1 MKVVFLDFDGVLNNF
16 TLIRAD
22 GRPLDRLD
30 PGAVARLDAIVTRSG
45 AKVVI
50 SSSWR
55 VHRSLDDLRAL
66 LAELGFSGEVIDRTP
81 ELPSDPYMD
90 PFITRGREIQAWIDA
105 QSEPLESYVILD
117 DAYLEEAA
125 QFLVKTETEAG
136 LLDEHV
142 ALALEILGEI
152 TSRGA

>member
-1 MKVVFLDFDGVLNNF
+1 MKIVFLDFDGVLNNF
-16 TLIRAD
+16 ALMRDD

-30 PGAVARLDAIVTRSG
+30 PAAVARLEAIVARSG

-55 VHRSLDDLRAL
+55 VHRPLDDLREM
-66 LAELGFSGEVIDRTP
+66 LADLGFSGEVIDRTP
-81 ELPSDPYMD
+81 EIPVSRYVD

-105 QSEPLESYVILD
+105 QAEPLESYVILD

-125 QFLVKTETEAG
+125 QFLVKTETETG

-142 ALALEILGEI
+142 ALALDILGEI

>member
-1 MKVVFLDFDGVLNNF
+1 MKVVFLDFDGVLNTF
-16 TLIRAD
+16 ALIGRD

-30 PGAVARLDAIVTRSG
+30 PAAVARLNAIVVRSG

-55 VHRSLDDLRAL
+55 VHRTLDELRAM
-66 LAELGFSGEVIDRTP
+66 LAGLGFSGDVIDRTP
-81 ELPSDPYMD
+81 ELEASLYGD
-90 PFITRGREIQAWIDA
+90 PFVARAREIQAWIDA
-105 QSEPLESYVILD
+105 QGEPPESYVILD

-125 QFLVKTETEAG
+125 QFLVKTETSTG

-142 ALALEILGEI
+142 ALALEILGE
-152 TSRGA
+152 SAP

>member
-16 TLIRAD
+16 ALIRAD

-30 PGAVARLDAIVTRSG
+30 PAAVARLDAIVSRSG

-50 SSSWR
+50 SSTWR
-55 VHRSLDDLRAL
+55 LHRSLDELRVML
-66 LAELGFSGEVIDRTP
+66 TELGFSGEVIDRTP
-81 ELPSDPYMD
+81 ELEVSLFGD

-105 QSEPLESYVILD
+105 QGEPLESYVILD
-117 DAYLEEAA
+117 DAYIEEAA
-125 QFLVKTETEAG
+125 QYLVKTETQAG

-142 ALALEILGEI
+142 ALALEILGEG
-152 TSRGA
+152 GA

>member
-1 MKVVFLDFDGVLNNF
+1 MKVVFLDFDGVLNTF
-16 TLIRAD
+16 ALIRAE
-22 GRPLDRLD
+22 GARLDRLD
-30 PGAVARLDAIVTRSG
+30 PAAVARLNTIVARSG

-55 VHRSLDDLRAL
+55 VHRTLDELRAML
-66 LAELGFSGEVIDRTP
+66 LELGFSGEVIDRTP
-81 ELPSDPYMD
+81 ELPSSLYGD
-90 PFITRGREIQAWIDA
+90 PFIARGREIQAWIEA
-105 QSEPLESYVILD
+105 RGEPLESYVIID

-142 ALALEILGEI
+142 ALALEILGEER
-152 TSRGA
+152 S